1 MSARLAL
8 VARVVRGGAVFRRHL
23 LVVGALLGRRLLVGR
38 RLLGMRVAR
47 LLPEA
52 MRKIT
57 ANSASVRICPVVERA
72 AELVEIS
79 QPVPITPVAFGR
91 PPTGRLRF
99 WTAYWTTARI
109 VLSYLSLK
117 LQARFRSQAA
127 IEELARKKHLRNAR
141 RVHRTIARLQGLF
154 IKIGQLISIM
164 TNFLPEEFRTELEG
178 LQDQVPP
185 RPYAE
190 VEQRFR
196 EEFDKLPRELFA
208 EFDERPIASAS
219 IGQVHRATL
228 PSGDRVA
235 VKVQYPDIEEIVA
248 IDLRALRRI
257 FGVISWFVP
266 YQGMEQL
273 YREIRAMVLQEL
285 DFRGEADNVERIA
298 SAFTQ
303 RKGVG
308 FPKVRREL
316 STARILTT
324 EWIDGVKVSDRV
336 RLNALGVDRSKLAR
350 AVVTAYCQQIF
361 SDGVYHA
368 DPHPG
373 NILVRK
379 DATGEVSIVF
389 IDFGAVAEVSPKM
402 RRGIV
407 DLIQAGIAR
416 DTPRVVQAM
425 KEMGFIARGA
435 DAAIFDKVIDFMHQK
450 FQEEVQL
457 ESFSLKDVK
466 FDPQKSI
473 ENLADLRRMDVS
485 IRDLADHFHVP
496 KEWILLE
503 RTVLLLMGL
512 CTDLDPDAQ
521 PGAGDSPVPRRVRA
535 RQRQGL
541 VVVRHR
547 LDQGRGS
554 DGVRAAVG
562 AAQVRA
568 EGAARRAGDAL
579 SRHRRRT
586 RASSMRSAI
595 RSSTPRSASPR
606 ARSAS
611 SSTGG
616 TSRTPPSS
624 PSTAP
629 ASSRRCSV
637 CRS

>member
-1 MSARLAL
+1 M
-8 VARVVRGGAVFRRHL
+8 
-23 LVVGALLGRRLLVGR
+23 
-38 RLLGMRVAR
+38 
-47 LLPEA
+47 
-52 MRKIT
+52 
-57 ANSASVRICPVVERA
+57 VERA
-72 AELVEIS
+72 ADLVEIS
-79 QPVPITPVAFGR
+79 QSVPITPVAFGR
-91 PPTGRLRF
+91 PPRGRLRY

-117 LQARFRSQAA
+117 FQSRFRSAAA
-127 IEELARKKHLRNAR
+127 IDDLARKKHLRNAR

-190 VEQRFR
+190 VEQRFK
-196 EEFDKLPRELFA
+196 EELGKAPHEVFA

-219 IGQVHRATL
+219 IGQVHKARL
-228 PSGDRVA
+228 LSGEQVA

-266 YQGMEQL
+266 YQGMESL

-298 SAFTQ
+298 ASFTNRAGVAFPT
-303 RKGVG
+303 
-308 FPKVRREL
+308 VRREL
-316 STARILTT
+316 STGRILTT
-324 EWIDGVKVSDRV
+324 EWIDGVKVSDRA
-336 RLNALGVDRSKLAR
+336 RLNTLGVDRSRLAR

-361 SDGVYHA
+361 TDGVYHA

-373 NILVRK
+373 NLLVRK
-379 DATGEVSIVF
+379 NAAGEVTIVF

-425 KEMGFIARGA
+425 KEMGFISRGA
-435 DAAIFDKVIDFMHQK
+435 DPAIFDKVIDFMHQK
-450 FQEEVQL
+450 FQEEIQL

-466 FDPQKSI
+466 FDPQRSL

-512 CTDLDPDAQ
+512 CTELDPALNPVQVIRPYLEEFVLGKDKDWSAFVIDSTKDVAATVFALPAEVRKFVQRAQ
-521 PGAGDSPVPRRVRA
+521 RGELEMRFKGIEDHARLIYSLGHQIIYAALGITSGAFGVVFDGRHEPHAAKLAFWGAGVFGTLLGLSILTTRA
-535 RQRQGL
+535 RL
-541 VVVRHR
+541 KK
-547 LDQGRGS
+547 
-554 DGVRAAVG
+554 
-562 AAQVRA
+562 
-568 EGAARRAGDAL
+568 RRK
-579 SRHRRRT
+579 
-586 RASSMRSAI
+586 
-595 RSSTPRSASPR
+595 
-606 ARSAS
+606 
-611 SSTGG
+611 
-616 TSRTPPSS
+616 
-624 PSTAP
+624 
-629 ASSRRCSV
+629 
-637 CRS
+637 